1 MTTLTDQLRAMS
13 RREHDDL
20 SLGDEAAD
28 EIERLRDAIK
38 RQAAAAK
45 TGMDAA
51 TRISSVQLEQ
61 ARIARAESSPDAI
74 DSERNA
80 NAVLTGEVERLRAEL
95 AAAKREYREGGQI
108 LSPCAR
114 DSAMSVISGEEWAR
128 RFKAR
133 IIARLL
139 EPGPSPWTREQAEQI
154 AQDEYEAT
162 DCWPA
167 LSGHENSP
175 EDAADETLS
184 YWGDGA
190 DG

>member
-95 AAAKREYREGGQI
+95 AAAKREYREGGQSRPVREWENLFGSAPNATGS
-108 LSPCAR
+108 LSSEAFVRKQR
-114 DSAMSVISGEEWAR
+114 D
-128 RFKAR
+128 
-133 IIARLL
+133 
-139 EPGPSPWTREQAEQI
+139 
-154 AQDEYEAT
+154 D
-162 DCWPA
+162 DWP
-167 LSGHENSP
+167 
-175 EDAADETLS
+175 
-184 YWGDGA
+184 
-190 DG
+190 

>member
-1 MTTLTDQLRAMS
+1 MSDIVERLR
-13 RREHDDL
+13 
-20 SLGDEAAD
+20 GDHNPVTCRHTRSDEFVACGRGRCACLAEDVSDAAN

-95 AAAKREYREGGQI
+95 AAAKRE
-108 LSPCAR
+108 P
-114 DSAMSVISGEEWAR
+114 
-128 RFKAR
+128 
-133 IIARLL
+133 
-139 EPGPSPWTREQAEQI
+139 
-154 AQDEYEAT
+154 
-162 DCWPA
+162 
-167 LSGHENSP
+167 
-175 EDAADETLS
+175 
-184 YWGDGA
+184 DGRP
-190 DG
+190 